1 MLDPCLFVIG
11 MFSFCLTLKMVV
23 WVSLVVQSS
32 PVIRGYHASVF
43 HFRFHFHFLV
53 FTQGGVKHLILPCE
67 VLMATAFIA
76 QAIKVLLYSPV
87 MNTTVTVV

>member
-1 MLDPCLFVIG
+1 

-32 PVIRGYHASVF
+32 DQRLPCKRF

-53 FTQGGVKHLILPCE
+53 FTQGAVKHLILPCE
-67 VLMATAFIA
+67 VLMPPW
-76 QAIKVLLYSPV
+76 QHLLLGNKSITLQSCYEHHCDCCL
-87 MNTTVTVV
+87 